1 MRKCNQ
7 DASLPKS
14 RKTLVYDTKRSRRG
28 LFTPFLGSF
37 GNSIANLSFS
47 FVVIAG
53 VLVVVVVVV
62 IATCAC
68 RTFSLDFQHIFHQK
82 L

>member
-53 VLVVVVVVV
+53 VLVVVV

>member
-7 DASLPKS
+7 DASLPES

-37 GNSIANLSFS
+37 GNSITNLSFS

-53 VLVVVVVVV
+53 VLVVVV